1 MYLLIVQMH
10 VYTKTDLIY
19 VIYKFYIF
27 YSVIGIITYSTSIT
41 TSQFMMFERI
51 QFLSDILLA
60 KYTWL
65 FCTIYDLRRSKCAH
79 ESIQLVLSWRS
90 T

>member
-60 KYTWL
+60 KYT
-65 FCTIYDLRRSKCAH
+65 
-79 ESIQLVLSWRS
+79 
-90 T
+90 